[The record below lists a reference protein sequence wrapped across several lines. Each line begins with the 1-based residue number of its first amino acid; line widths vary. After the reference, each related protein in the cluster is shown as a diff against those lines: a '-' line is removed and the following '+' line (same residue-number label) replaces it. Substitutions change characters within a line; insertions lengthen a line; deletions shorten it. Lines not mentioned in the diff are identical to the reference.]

1 MNYQDMKKH
10 LEGFGQQHLLENW
23 ENLNGDEQTALLTE
37 LTAIDFPLLA
47 KLYKE
52 YQAGEEESGEI
63 APIKTTKVSDL
74 TTQVTAGEEVIA
86 NGQLAV
92 VTLAGGMGS
101 RLGHKGP
108 KGSFVLPEPV
118 NLSLFEILA
127 GNIRR
132 NAPQPPHWCI
142 MTSYDNH
149 EDTLAFFEAKDYF
162 GYERSKIHFFT
173 QPRIPIMEFCGK
185 VALDENGKIRMASNG
200 NGAVFGT
207 LKSSGLLTKLQEWGI
222 KWVSVCGIDNVLV
235 NPVDPRFVGLAVA
248 EGNIAAGKS
257 ITKRDPH
264 ERVGV
269 FAMRGGV
276 PSVVEYFEL
285 TDEMRHST
293 SEDGEHLYSEGHI
306 LCNLYHTSLIEQ
318 AASGA
323 MSYHFNTSSGVI
335 KSELLN
341 CDVFAMVDS
350 ISVLS
355 VPREEEFS
363 PLKSATGVDSV
374 ETATASVANRKN

>member
-1 MNYQDMKKH
+1 MNYQEMKKH
-10 LEGFGQQHLLENW
+10 LESFNQQHLLEKW
-23 ENLNGDEQTALLTE
+23 DSLGESEQTQLLNQLE
-37 LTAIDFPLLA
+37 NIDFPLLA
-47 KLYKE
+47 KLYQE
-52 YQAGEEESGEI
+52 YKAGEECVGSI
-63 APIKTTKVSDL
+63 SPIKTTKAEDL
-74 TTQVTAGEEVIA
+74 TTEIATGEEIIA

-108 KGSFVLPEPV
+108 KGSFVLPAPV
-118 NLSLFEILA
+118 NRSLFEILA

-132 NAPQPPHWCI
+132 NTTQSPHWCI

-149 EDTLAFFEAKDYF
+149 EDTLQFFETNNYF
-162 GYERSKIHFFT
+162 GYGKDKIHFFT
-173 QPRIPIMEFCGK
+173 QPRIPIMEFCGA
-185 VALDENGKIRMASNG
+185 VATDEQGSIRMASNG

-207 LKSSGLLTKLQEWGI
+207 LKSSGLLEKLQGWGI

-235 NPVDPRFVGLAVA
+235 NPVDPRFVGLAIA
-248 EGNIAAGKS
+248 EGNIAGGKS

-285 TDEMRHST
+285 TEEMRHST
-293 SEDGEHLYSEGHI
+293 GDDGQYLYSEGHI
-306 LCNLYHTSLIEQ
+306 LCNLYHIDLVQ
-318 AASGA
+318 RAANTQ
-323 MSYHFNTSSGVI
+323 MPYHFNTASGVI
-335 KSELLN
+335 KSEMLN
-341 CDVFAMVDS
+341 CDVFAMVDN

-363 PLKSATGVDSV
+363 PLKGATGQDSV
-374 ETATASVANRKN
+374 ETATESIINRGA